1 METGFTTGVVFALAG
16 CAWACLTVSGR
27 GILAVRGG
35 ATLVR
40 DDATG
45 RTTGRGATATGAAA
59 AGAGLASMRAASA
72 T

>member
-40 DDATG
+40 DDATD
-45 RTTGRGATATGAAA
+45 RTTGRGATAAAQRAFAADTGWADCP
-59 AGAGLASMRAASA
+59 
-72 T
+72 